1 MRIGLRFR
9 STLLPLSPRTAA
21 VAVLACASL
30 AAATATAQGG
40 KAADRPQ
47 VAVMRLTFSGGV
59 AEAARELFA
68 QRLVEGLAVAEFQV
82 MAAAPAA
89 DRLNA
94 AGINPLSCADEACYR
109 RAGPAVGVAYL
120 VAGTVSERQKTY
132 DIALEL
138 VNGRTGAVIGTNRER
153 CEICG
158 VEEAGEKMGLAAS
171 ALRQRL
177 EALVKAP
184 ARFVIRSRP
193 AGALVTMDGQAL
205 GRTPVDRE
213 IAGGAHTLQITA
225 DGYDASER
233 SLTVV
238 SGVDETLDLELV
250 PVPSKFPFRPA
261 GWAAIAL
268 GAAALAGGIYAEALD
283 GNEIP
288 CSMANKD
295 PWGHC
300 PHLRSTRVL
309 AATLIG
315 LGVGSATLGG
325 VWLYLGQGRGP
336 RAEGA
341 PSAMA
346 LGFSGR
352 F

>member
-1 MRIGLRFR
+1 MRIGPRFP
-9 STLLPLSPRTAA
+9 STLSPRKAAAA
-21 VAVLACASL
+21 VLGCAFL

-40 KAADRPQ
+40 KPAGVDRPQ

-59 AEAARELFA
+59 VEAARELFA

-89 DRLNA
+89 DRLNG
-94 AGINPLSCADEACYR
+94 AGVSPLACADEACYR
-109 RAGPAVGVAYL
+109 RAGSALGVAYL
-120 VAGTVSERQKTY
+120 VVGTVGERQKTY

-177 EALVKAP
+177 EGLVKAP

-193 AGALVTMDGQAL
+193 PGALVTMDGQQL
-205 GRTPVDRE
+205 GRTPLDRE
-213 IAGGAHTLQITA
+213 IAGGAHTLQISA

-250 PVPSKFPFRPA
+250 PLPSKFPFRPA
-261 GWAAIAL
+261 GWTAIAL
-268 GAAALAGGIYAEALD
+268 GAAALAGGIYAETLD

-288 CSMANKD
+288 CSTAEKD

-309 AATLIG
+309 AAALIG

-325 VWLYLGQGRGP
+325 FWLYLGQGRGP
-336 RAEGA
+336 RAEG
-341 PSAMA
+341 
-346 LGFSGR
+346 
-352 F
+352 